1 MRRDQKVGSQLREFF
16 CGAWEFANR
25 RRDNRRFDCFLGYG
39 RSQGAWASPP
49 RITNTL
55 GLVGHPPKGSCSC
68 PGCGTRGTCHDTT
81 GTCHLLA
88 AAKQRPRVHALP
100 HGRRTMA
107 SSNIT
112 SVKAVN
118 ALEMRTSSRL
128 VPVLRLGFGVVTAG
142 ATLGVVIAGATL
154 VLAVVHL
161 GVI

>member
-1 MRRDQKVGSQLREFF
+1 
-16 CGAWEFANR
+16 
-25 RRDNRRFDCFLGYG
+25 
-39 RSQGAWASPP
+39 
-49 RITNTL
+49 
-55 GLVGHPPKGSCSC
+55 
-68 PGCGTRGTCHDTT
+68 
-81 GTCHLLA
+81 
-88 AAKQRPRVHALP
+88 
-100 HGRRTMA
+100 MA
-107 SSNIT
+107 SGNIT